1 MLEVVAGPPFAGKS
15 QYVDRE
21 IARREAEGESGIDRI
36 DFTALFLAL
45 FPGAADAVRTE
56 ATVGVPLVAYL
67 RETAIRQAQERE
79 LDGYVT
85 TAKPEAAERLRERFE
100 VQTITVV
107 DTPKPEVQRRME
119 KHLRRMFAI
128 RRHAERKARI
138 RGECS
143 KAVADWFQIYT
154 EREWHR
160 KVTTG
165 SYRR

>member
-21 IARREAEGESGIDRI
+21 IARREADGESGIVRI

-45 FPGAADAVRTE
+45 FPGAAEAVRTE

-85 TAKPEAAERLRERFE
+85 TAKPEVAERLRERFE
-100 VQTITVV
+100 VQTITVI
-107 DTPKPEVQRRME
+107 DTPEPEVQRRME
-119 KHLRRMFAI
+119 KHLRRMYAI
-128 RRHAERKARI
+128 KRNVERKAQI
-138 RGECS
+138 RGECER
-143 KAVADWFQIYT
+143 AVAGWFANYA

>member
-21 IARREAEGESGIDRI
+21 IARREADGESGIVRI

-100 VQTITVV
+100 VRTITVI
-107 DTPKPEVQRRME
+107 DTPEPEVQRRME
-119 KHLRRMFAI
+119 KHLRRMYAI
-128 RRHAERKARI
+128 RRNAERKAQI
-138 RGECS
+138 RGECE
-143 KAVADWFQIYT
+143 KAAAGWFANYVEQ
-154 EREWHR
+154 EWHR

-165 SYRR
+165 SYGR

>member
-1 MLEVVAGPPFAGKS
+1 MLEIVAGPPFAGKS
-15 QYVDRE
+15 QHVDRE
-21 IARREAEGESGIDRI
+21 IARREAEGESGLIRI

-67 RETAIRQAQERE
+67 REVAIRQAEERE

-85 TAKPEAAERLRERFE
+85 VAQPAKAEELRERFQ
-100 VQTITVV
+100 VRTITVI
-107 DTPKPEVQRRME
+107 DTPEPEVQRRME
-119 KHLRRMFAI
+119 KHLRRMYAI
-128 RRHAERKARI
+128 KRYAERKALV
-138 RGECS
+138 RGECEKS
-143 KAVADWFQIYT
+143 VANWFTNYVEQ
-154 EREWHR
+154 EWHR